1 MTTLNT
7 YKQKVLD
14 YLGER
19 DSKQDLTKE
28 ELQQVLNFSDYKIK
42 RFLKEAT
49 SAGFI
54 SIMTFETGGIKRT
67 SLMVNPF
74 YVSDK
79 EYIDL
84 MEYRAFET
92 DNIFKECLQE
102 HSDKLKSEAVKEIE
116 YNEYLLRGEDTK

>member
-14 YLGER
+14 YLEER

-42 RFLKEAT
+42 KFLNEAT

-54 SIMTFETGGIKRT
+54 SIMTFETRGIKRT

-84 MEYRAFET
+84 MKYRAFET
-92 DNIFKECLQE
+92 DNIFKRCLQA

-116 YNEYLLRGEDTK
+116 SNEYLLREQGTK

>member
-1 MTTLNT
+1 MTVLNT

-14 YLGER
+14 YLEER

-28 ELQQVLNFSDYKIK
+28 ELQQVLNFSEYKIK
-42 RFLKEAT
+42 KFLKEAT
-49 SAGFI
+49 SVGFI
-54 SIMTFETGGIKRT
+54 SILTFETRGVKRT

-84 MEYRAFET
+84 IKYRAFET
-92 DNIFKECLQE
+92 DTIFKECLQE

-116 YNEYLLRGEDTK
+116 YNEYLLRGEGIK